1 MNFLTG
7 WNLNV
12 CSAGSGLVW
21 VMLRVQDLGVWG
33 RQKGLCWHRCC
44 CIRFFDHCKSGYGN
58 IKGVTRESTN
68 SPKGKKICSLLNWE
82 KSAPTQ
88 ETLLCFICVALSI
101 APPAQLF
108 VGMQLLWSCFLHL
121 CWLNPRA
128 PDLRGAGTASERWYL
143 YGQARRT
150 RSSTELHVGGQHGSC
165 LLWAYICGNYVSFQ
179 MHFLVASYLST
190 GYWTCYFLKHIVRGS
205 WLKSCCSVSLF
216 FHLAKILSYSFC

>member
-1 MNFLTG
+1 MVCLWCLYLCWQAFYLGFDSGKQLRMYLTLNLFIGLLKLMNFLTG

-12 CSAGSGLVW
+12 CSAGSGLLW

-121 CWLNPRA
+121 CWL
-128 PDLRGAGTASERWYL
+128 
-143 YGQARRT
+143 Q
-150 RSSTELHVGGQHGSC
+150 STC
-165 LLWAYICGNYVSFQ
+165 PWP
-179 MHFLVASYLST
+179 
-190 GYWTCYFLKHIVRGS
+190 
-205 WLKSCCSVSLF
+205 
-216 FHLAKILSYSFC
+216 